1 MVEGLAADF
10 AGQASRDARFRLD
23 RPRRI
28 QNARTRNTFIRLGIA
43 KMSMRTI
50 AVLIAAAGMSAS
62 LRVASAEDLMQIY
75 RDAQASD
82 PVLASA
88 RSTWEATQEQVPQAR
103 AGLLPA
109 VSLQGNANEQDFT
122 EKLHTDPTA
131 TFKERYPSYAY
142 TVSASQPLYR
152 PQNVIALNQARQQ
165 VGQADYILGSAQQDL
180 IVRVI
185 QAYLD
190 VLLARFN
197 IELTQSQKA
206 AVSENLAQ
214 AKRNFEV
221 GTATITDTNDA
232 QAKYDQIVAQ
242 EISAQN
248 DLDNKLAALRAIIG
262 RPPRELKGFDRKFQP
277 ELPVPNTLE
286 PWVEKAIQE
295 NYQVR
300 IAQANLDIAT
310 LEVDRQ
316 RAGHYPT
323 IDLVASFNQG
333 YAGAAASAAI
343 TGAFA
348 NDQRLAIVGV
358 QLNVPIYQGGAI
370 SSRVRQAISNQEK
383 TRQDLEFARR
393 NAQLLAQSSFSGVTN
408 GVAQVKAFEQ
418 ALVSAQV
425 SYDSNKLGLE
435 VGVRTNLDVLNQQQ
449 QVFQTR
455 FNLAQSYYNFVIN
468 DLRLKQAVGT
478 LTDVDVEAV
487 NRALGI

>member
-1 MVEGLAADF
+1 MSAPRMSRSFWRATFNSGKL
-10 AGQASRDARFRLD
+10 ASRSR
-23 RPRRI
+23 
-28 QNARTRNTFIRLGIA
+28 NAVNLMGNRKMLKRTLEI
-43 KMSMRTI
+43 
-50 AVLIAAAGMSAS
+50 LIAAAMSAS
-62 LRVASAEDLMQIY
+62 LSGAAAEDLVQIY
-75 RDAQASD
+75 RDALASD

-88 RSTWEATQEQVPQAR
+88 KATWEATQELVPQAR

-109 VSLQGNANEQDFT
+109 VNLAANANEQDFNDR
-122 EKLHTDPTA
+122 LRTDPT
-131 TFKERYPSYAY
+131 TTIHERFPSYAY

-152 PQNVIALNQARQQ
+152 PQNSIALNQATQQ
-165 VGQADYILGSAQQDL
+165 VGQGDFILASSQQDL

-197 IELTQSQKA
+197 IELTESQKA

-248 DLDNKLAALRAIIG
+248 DLDNKLATLRAIIG
-262 RPPRELKGFDRKFQP
+262 RAPKELKGFTGKFQP
-277 ELPVPNTLE
+277 QLPVPGTLD
-286 PWVEKAIQE
+286 PWVEKAISE

-300 IAQANLDIAT
+300 IAQANLDIAS

-323 IDLVASFNQG
+323 VDLVASFNQG
-333 YAGAAASAAI
+333 YAGAAATTGAN
-343 TGAFA
+343 GAFA
-348 NDQRLAIVGV
+348 SESRLGLIGL
-358 QLNVPIYQGGAI
+358 QLNVPLYQGGAI

-383 TRQDLEFARR
+383 ARQDLEFARR
-393 NAQLLAQSSFSGVTN
+393 SAQLQAQTSFSGVTN

-418 ALVSAQV
+418 ALASAQV

-468 DLRLKQAVGT
+468 NLRLKQAVGT
-478 LTDVDVEAV
+478 LTEADVEEI
-487 NRALGI
+487 NRDLGA

>member
-1 MVEGLAADF
+1 MLKRTLA
-10 AGQASRDARFRLD
+10 
-23 RPRRI
+23 I
-28 QNARTRNTFIRLGIA
+28 
-43 KMSMRTI
+43 
-50 AVLIAAAGMSAS
+50 LIATAMSAS
-62 LRVASAEDLMQIY
+62 LSGAAAEDLIQIY
-75 RDAQASD
+75 RDALASD

-88 RSTWEATQEQVPQAR
+88 RSTWTATLELVPQAR
-103 AGLLPA
+103 AGILPA
-109 VSLQGNANEQDFT
+109 VNLVANASEQDFNDR
-122 EKLHTDPTA
+122 LRTDPT
-131 TFKERYPSYAY
+131 TTIHERFPSYAY

-152 PQNVIALNQARQQ
+152 PQNSIALDQARQQ
-165 VGQADYILGSAQQDL
+165 VGQSDYILASSQQDL
-180 IVRVI
+180 ILRVV

-197 IELTQSQKA
+197 IELTESQKA

-262 RPPRELKGFDRKFQP
+262 RAPKDLKGFSGKFQP
-277 ELPVPNTLE
+277 ELPVPSTLD
-286 PWVEKAIQE
+286 PWVEKAISE

-300 IAQANLDIAT
+300 IAQANLDIAS

-323 IDLVASFNQG
+323 VDLVASFNQG
-333 YAGAAASAAI
+333 YAGAAATTGAN
-343 TGAFA
+343 GAFA
-348 NDQRLAIVGV
+348 SESRLALIGL

-370 SSRVRQAISNQEK
+370 SSRVRQAVANQEK
-383 TRQDLEFARR
+383 ARQDLEFARR
-393 NAQLLAQSSFSGVTN
+393 NAQLQAQTSFSGVTN

-418 ALVSAQV
+418 ALASAQV

-468 DLRLKQAVGT
+468 HLKLKQAVGT
-478 LTDVDVEAV
+478 LTDVDVEEI
-487 NRALGI
+487 NRDLGA